1 MLSFIADL
9 NVLLNCMGFNKVEYG
24 LVGRLVLGFVFHSQ
38 LNLFGFDCSLIIL
51 YVETGISFQ
60 RLDRLDS

>member
-1 MLSFIADL
+1 VLSFIADL
-9 NVLLNCMGFNKVEYG
+9 NILLDCMGFNKVEYG
-24 LVGRLVLGFVFHSQ
+24 LVGRFVLGFVFHSK
-38 LNLFGFDCSLIIL
+38 LNLFGFDGSLKML